1 MRLIDADT
9 LCKKIRKIY
18 DGYMMDECG
27 CCPLDFENMVD
38 EQPTA
43 YNEVKTNA
51 DYIRNMTDEELAE
64 FILSITEDGVYNTI
78 IDDYCFNDSKEI
90 LNWLKAEREG

>member
-1 MRLIDADT
+1 MGRLIDADA

-43 YNEVKTNA
+43 YDVDKVVAEL
-51 DYIRNMTDEELAE
+51 EELKE
-64 FILSITEDGVYNTI
+64 KSLSSYDYETLKIVTDIARKGGV
-78 IDDYCFNDSKEI
+78 E
-90 LNWLKAEREG
+90 

>member
-43 YNEVKTNA
+43 YNMEKVAGEIHDIYLDEAKHCEETIKKGGCHT
-51 DYIRNMTDEELAE
+51 YIDCSLCLLA
-64 FILSITEDGVYNTI
+64 
-78 IDDYCFNDSKEI
+78 
-90 LNWLKAEREG
+90 KAEEIVRRGGVE